1 MPEQTSWPEAA
12 IAITATA
19 VFFALLM
26 VVIWQVLATW
36 RARMLVAREEA
47 YRKLAEQATEAQS
60 RTAAAL
66 EQALAEIKIVR
77 QETEE
82 MRRLLREVE

>member
-1 MPEQTSWPEAA
+1 VTELTSWPEAS
-12 IAITATA
+12 IAIVSVA
-19 VFFALLM
+19 FFFGLIML
-26 VVIWQVLATW
+26 VIWQAAATW

-60 RTAAAL
+60 RTADGL
-66 EQALAEIKIVR
+66 EKAVTELQQIRAE
-77 QETEE
+77 TSE